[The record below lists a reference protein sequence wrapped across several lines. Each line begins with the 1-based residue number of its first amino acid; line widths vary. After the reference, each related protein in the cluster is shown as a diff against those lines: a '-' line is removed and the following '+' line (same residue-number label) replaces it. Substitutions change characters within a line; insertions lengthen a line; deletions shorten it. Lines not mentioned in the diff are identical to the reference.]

1 MSAFYDQASLV
12 VVPSGYKSGKIY
24 AQKPLTTD
32 GQLTFTRASTA
43 TRINASGLIEEVAS
57 GVPRLDYFGSSCPK
71 ILLEPQRSNTITHS
85 QDINSCFGSKVGVT
99 VTSDAT
105 ASPDGTANADLLKF
119 DTTSGYVLRGQTVA
133 AATTYTASVFVKNNN
148 FTTGQILLLN
158 MSDGVIGGLTANIN
172 VAAKTATYSAA
183 AGAYTNLSGKVED
196 YGNGWFR
203 VSVTGTSV
211 NGGNGWYE
219 FAAPSVTNSCYI
231 WGFSLEIGSYV
242 TSYVKTEAAAVTRL
256 ADGAGTGD
264 IFGKT
269 FSLSSDFGLYWEG
282 VINGT
287 LVYPCFY
294 SGGNYASGADFRSY
308 LVYNG
313 NTFQLFGVNEVLTA
327 QRTIPLSLGTP
338 VKILVKRVGSVIKWY
353 INGTEYANT
362 VGATSTTVKIRS
374 FFGASLGAPNHE
386 SIAQAL
392 IFETT
397 LSDAQGI
404 ELTTL

>member
-43 TRINASGLIEEVAS
+43 TRVNASGLIETVAS

-105 ASPDGTANADLLKF
+105 TSPDGTANADLLKF
-119 DTTSGYVLRGQTVA
+119 DTTSGFVLRGQTVA

-172 VAAKTATYSAA
+172 VAAKTATFGAA
-183 AGAYTNLSGKVED
+183 PTAYTNVSGKVED

-256 ADGAGTGD
+256 ADVAQKDSITSLIGQTAGTIYWESNQVGGAQ
-264 IFGKT
+264 I
-269 FSLSSDFGLYWEG
+269 SLNTSASVSSDG
-282 VINGT
+282 VQI
-287 LVYPCFY
+287 
-294 SGGNYASGADFRSY
+294 YASATTLS
-308 LVYNG
+308 VYIQQG
-313 NTFQLFGVNEVLTA
+313 GTA
-327 QRTIPLSLGTP
+327 RLITTLGT
-338 VKILVKRVGSVIKWY
+338 VAQGSNFKIALAYGTNFVRAY
-353 INGTEYANT
+353 INGVQTYT
-362 VGATSTTVKIRS
+362 TSATIPMPTLAMLNLS
-374 FFGASLGAPNHE
+374 FYGGGDAAAKSETKQVLLFK
-386 SIAQAL
+386 SILSNAQLA
-392 IFETT
+392 
-397 LSDAQGI
+397 